1 MINKEKFCLKG
12 PLNYADTRIHG
23 IGWSYDC
30 HASMVLQ
37 ADMVDH
43 HERYFKI
50 NVLIP
55 DVKKSDIVNFLT
67 SAIQA
72 GRCNKQA
79 KIFFC
84 ISD

>member
-23 IGWSYDC
+23 NGWSYDC

-43 HERYFKI
+43 HERYFQI
-50 NVLIP
+50 NIMVP

-67 SAIQA
+67 YCYT
-72 GRCNKQA
+72 GR
-79 KIFFC
+79 
-84 ISD
+84 